1 MYTDRC
7 LIDSITECPYLN
19 ILEIIVKDILH
30 VPSPLSLSLSHTQVY
45 KEAIVLIIL
54 RWLLVEIEGEA
65 IFADCIAAP
74 FLSADRRLTS
84 LRLLKGQ
91 CVVFMYIPFHFIS
104 LILSNAR
111 IACLNSGKRLTKE
124 QYKRWNSNDI
134 RIKERPQ
141 TSRRCRYINADVLS
155 GGSTG
160 RTHCIWRTNMKSQG
174 WLTLSSLFEVISI
187 GHCATKL
194 FSVKPPRKE
203 QYQQCL
209 KNEVDVVC
217 CFHGGLLMAN
227 NGPNSA
233 TQIVQRGIFLFTC

>member
-1 MYTDRC
+1 M
-7 LIDSITECPYLN
+7 
-19 ILEIIVKDILH
+19 
-30 VPSPLSLSLSHTQVY
+30 
-45 KEAIVLIIL
+45 
-54 RWLLVEIEGEA
+54 VEIEGEA
-65 IFADCIAAP
+65 IFAVCIAAP

-91 CVVFMYIPFHFIS
+91 CVVFMYISFHFIS
-104 LILSNAR
+104 LILSDAR
-111 IACLNSGKRLTKE
+111 IACLNSGKCLTKE
-124 QYKRWNSNDI
+124 QYKRWNSNDSH
-134 RIKERPQ
+134 IKERPQ

-174 WLTLSSLFEVISI
+174 WLTLQSLFEVIFI

-194 FSVKPPRKE
+194 FSVKPPHKE
-203 QYQQCL
+203 QHQQCL

-217 CFHGGLLMAN
+217 CFHGGLLNAN

-233 TQIVQRGIFLFTC
+233 TQIVQRGIFYLLVNYMRQYEVVVVHVWCCLIMVSITSSSSIDYGRSGCEFMWSSHL